1 MPGWELIDDKELK
14 EVTKIFKD
22 SNGVL
27 FAHGFDSRRNKI
39 FRVRDLEKNFSK
51 ELNSKYSLMT
61 TSGTM
66 AQFVAM
72 KALGIKA
79 GDEVITQAFTFV
91 ATIEAILA
99 LGAKPIIIDI
109 DNSYNMDPDSLEKS
123 ISKKTKL
130 IIPVHM
136 LGNPCNMKRIVK
148 ISKKY
153 KIPILED
160 VCESLGGK
168 YGNDYLGTIGDCG
181 VFSLDFGKVITTGEG
196 GLITSKLLKTDIFC
210 REYIDHGH
218 KLKKNISRGNDLR
231 SMPGLNLRMSETQA
245 AIGLAQLRKLK
256 YILKLNKL
264 NKFRLKSQITNLD
277 KIKFRTITDK
287 KGEISDTLIF
297 SFNNKTLC
305 NKFLNKYSKCYST
318 KNIPDALKWHFSG
331 YWSKMFGKETKY
343 YNNWHNNWK
352 SSRNLLERSIAIPI
366 LVKDTKNKIDKHAEF
381 INKLLKNL

>member
-148 ISKKY
+148 I
-153 KIPILED
+153 
-160 VCESLGGK
+160 
-168 YGNDYLGTIGDCG
+168 
-181 VFSLDFGKVITTGEG
+181 
-196 GLITSKLLKTDIFC
+196 LI
-210 REYIDHGH
+210 
-218 KLKKNISRGNDLR
+218 
-231 SMPGLNLRMSETQA
+231 
-245 AIGLAQLRKLK
+245 
-256 YILKLNKL
+256 
-264 NKFRLKSQITNLD
+264 
-277 KIKFRTITDK
+277 
-287 KGEISDTLIF
+287 
-297 SFNNKTLC
+297 
-305 NKFLNKYSKCYST
+305 
-318 KNIPDALKWHFSG
+318 
-331 YWSKMFGKETKY
+331 
-343 YNNWHNNWK
+343 
-352 SSRNLLERSIAIPI
+352 
-366 LVKDTKNKIDKHAEF
+366 
-381 INKLLKNL
+381 

>member
-1 MPGWELIDDKELK
+1 MNL
-14 EVTKIFKD
+14 F
-22 SNGVL
+22 GV
-27 FAHGFDSRRNKI
+27 
-39 FRVRDLEKNFSK
+39 
-51 ELNSKYSLMT
+51 Y
-61 TSGTM
+61 
-66 AQFVAM
+66 
-72 KALGIKA
+72 
-79 GDEVITQAFTFV
+79 
-91 ATIEAILA
+91 
-99 LGAKPIIIDI
+99 
-109 DNSYNMDPDSLEKS
+109 
-123 ISKKTKL
+123 
-130 IIPVHM
+130 
-136 LGNPCNMKRIVK
+136 
-148 ISKKY
+148 
-153 KIPILED
+153 
-160 VCESLGGK
+160 
-168 YGNDYLGTIGDCG
+168 
-181 VFSLDFGKVITTGEG
+181 
-196 GLITSKLLKTDIFC
+196 
-210 REYIDHGH
+210 
-218 KLKKNISRGNDLR
+218 NISRGNDLR